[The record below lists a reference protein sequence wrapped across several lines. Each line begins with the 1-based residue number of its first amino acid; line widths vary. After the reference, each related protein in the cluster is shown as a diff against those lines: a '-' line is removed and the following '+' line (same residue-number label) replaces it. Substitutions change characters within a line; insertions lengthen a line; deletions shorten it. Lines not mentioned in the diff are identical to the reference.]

1 MMQTR
6 FSKSLWQALSLG
18 VLAGMRTSSAP
29 LIVNQILHK
38 YPSKSLSGSPLRF
51 MKSEKA
57 GIVFKIFAAG
67 ELVGD
72 KLPFTPNRIEF
83 GGIVGRCLS
92 GGLAGATIFKA
103 NNNNALIGGLLGA
116 AAAFG
121 STFGSYFL
129 RKAIVK
135 KSQAYDPFI
144 GALEDSIVIGSGIA
158 LIRSA

>member
-6 FSKSLWQALSLG
+6 FSKPFWQALSLG

-29 LIVNQILHK
+29 LIANQILNKH
-38 YPSKSLSGSPLRF
+38 PSKSLSGSPLKF
-51 MKSEKA
+51 MRSEKA
-57 GIVFKIFAAG
+57 GIVLKIFAAG

-72 KLPFTPNRIEF
+72 KLPFIPNRIEA
-83 GGIVGRCLS
+83 GGIIGRCLS

-116 AAAFG
+116 AVAFG

-135 KSQAYDPFI
+135 KSHFHDPLI
-144 GALEDSIVIGSGIA
+144 GALEDILVIGSGII
-158 LIRSA
+158 LIKSA